1 MLETLALLGE
11 FLGGT
16 AVIVGVLFAVIQIR
30 DRNQER
36 QREVALELVHS
47 FQTVQF
53 AEALHIL
60 SQLPLGLD
68 KKTIEEQLAGDFR
81 LIYALMATWESI
93 GILVFRREIRLGL
106 VDDFFSGS
114 ILMSW
119 ERLKGFVAE
128 DREQGGR
135 DTYWEWFQWLSERM
149 TERESAKPPV
159 PAHIEHRGWKAE
171 T

>member
-30 DRNQER
+30 HRKQER
-36 QREVALELVHS
+36 QREVALELLHS

-60 SQLPLGLD
+60 SRLPLGLE
-68 KKTIEEQLAGDFR
+68 KKTVEERLAGDFK
-81 LIYALMATWESI
+81 LIYALMTTWESI
-93 GILVFRREIRLGL
+93 GILVFRREITLDM

-119 ERLKGFVAE
+119 ERLKGFVSE
-128 DREQGGR
+128 DREQAGR

-149 TERESAKPPV
+149 IARESATPPV
-159 PAHIEHRGWKAE
+159 PAHVEHRGWKAL